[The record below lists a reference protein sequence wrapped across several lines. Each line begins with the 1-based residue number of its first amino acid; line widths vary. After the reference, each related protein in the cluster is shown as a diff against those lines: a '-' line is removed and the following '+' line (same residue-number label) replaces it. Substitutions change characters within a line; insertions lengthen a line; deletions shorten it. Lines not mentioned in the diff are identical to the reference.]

1 MPTTHHFQ
9 LSYSV
14 KPLDQSAGA
23 LLAADRV
30 REKLSSGSVEGW
42 RIVEGVPGVVTGH
55 LQLKSCSGPVGRQE
69 AQASLEQAFSGILRS
84 QEASFDVI
92 VNALA
97 MVDQLGPAMSLE
109 I

>member
-1 MPTTHHFQ
+1 MPPTHHFQ

-14 KPLDQSAGA
+14 EPVDQSAGA

-30 REKLSSGSVEGW
+30 KEKLSSDSVEGW
-42 RIVEGVPGVVTGH
+42 RIVEGVPGVVTGY
-55 LQLKSCSGPVGRQE
+55 LQLTSCLGPLGRQE
-69 AQASLEQAFSGILRS
+69 AQASLEHAFRGLLRS

-97 MVDQLGPAMSLE
+97 MVEQLGPAMRLE